1 MTGSR
6 RTGWY
11 DNCSKQVLVES
22 VQGDRDLLLAPNAL
36 TDHQLGESLPVDQLE
51 PLMDTVGLISGPSV
65 ERAGGEE
72 DRTLALHHGQGAD
85 ELAPR
90 QAPGRCCRPSTA
102 WPGRRSGPAP
112 RILADDAVPSPLFPV
127 WSMAPPVPQP
137 IADSSRNTT
146 RSKWTGGSARSRS
159 SVGLSG
165 PGERLLGE
173 GQGCSAGSSRE
184 TGVGGRMNR
193 PVLGSRTV
201 VVWRPRLRSGA
212 F

>member
-1 MTGSR
+1 VTGSR

-22 VQGDRDLLLAPNAL
+22 VQGDRDLLLAPNAV

-51 PLMDTVGLISGPSV
+51 PLMDTVGLISGSSA

-85 ELAPR
+85 ELAH
-90 QAPGRCCRPSTA
+90 
-102 WPGRRSGPAP
+102 GRRLDGVVGRVPLGLDVDP
-112 RILADDAVPSPLFPV
+112 VQLQRILADDAVPSPLFPV

-159 SVGLSG
+159 SG
-165 PGERLLGE
+165 
-173 GQGCSAGSSRE
+173 
-184 TGVGGRMNR
+184 
-193 PVLGSRTV
+193 
-201 VVWRPRLRSGA
+201 
-212 F
+212 